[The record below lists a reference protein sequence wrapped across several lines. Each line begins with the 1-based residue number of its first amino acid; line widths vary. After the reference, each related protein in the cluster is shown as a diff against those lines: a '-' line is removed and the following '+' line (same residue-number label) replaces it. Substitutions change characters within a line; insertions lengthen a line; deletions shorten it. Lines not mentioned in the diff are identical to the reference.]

1 MKALSLPRPFAWA
14 LLTGHIGVYRQ
25 TGLPV
30 HTGRLLIHVGDDAS
44 QATTRAALRQVAERS
59 GTDMA
64 LLRNAYDQQRALQ
77 TITGAVTVTGLGW
90 DFASGGTEP
99 VSYTITGASRAF
111 RPVSCQGCTGFF
123 DVPPAVIDELDIP
136 GYVEAT

>member
-14 LLTGHIGVYRQ
+14 LLTGHIDIYRQ
-25 TGLPV
+25 PGLPV
-30 HTGRLLIHVGDDAS
+30 HAGRLLIHVGDDAS

-64 LLRNAYDQQRALQ
+64 LLRNAYDQQCALQ
-77 TITGAVTVTGLGW
+77 AITGAVTVTGLGW
-90 DFASGGTEP
+90 DFASGGAEP
-99 VSYTITGASRAF
+99 VSYDIAGACRAF
-111 RPVSCQGCTGFF
+111 RPVSCHGCTGFF
-123 DVPPAVIDELDIP
+123 DVPQAVIDELDIP